1 MATIKVRF
9 RMSSVKDSCG
19 TLYYQIIHR
28 RLVRQIY
35 TDFHIG
41 EDEWDGVTGTVVI
54 ASGCGGARAAYLLSV
69 RDQLRAGMASL
80 IDIVTRLDGAG
91 CVYTVDDIASAF
103 SASCPVTGVVSFT
116 CRLTEDLL
124 RMGKKS
130 MARRYRL
137 TINSLLKYTGE
148 KELAWSDFNSTL
160 LLGFEAYLRRRGLCR
175 NSTSFYM
182 RNLRSIINRASDYDY
197 AVAHNPFKHVYM
209 GVDRTVKRAVPMKVI
224 RKIRDVDLSAHPHL
238 EFARNIFMFSF
249 YTRGMSFVDIA
260 FLRKSDVANGVI
272 SYFRRKTSQHIE
284 VRIEPPIREI
294 MARMGESSTCY
305 LLPIIC
311 SETEDSDSQYR
322 NAYHRVNR
330 NLKKLGEMLSL
341 DTKLTLYVAR
351 HTWASIAHHNNIP
364 ISTISKAMGHDSENT
379 TLIYLSSID
388 STKVDKA
395 NKKIMSLMK

>member
-1 MATIKVRF
+1 
-9 RMSSVKDSCG
+9 MSSVKDNGG

-28 RLVRQIY
+28 RMVRQIY
-35 TDFHIG
+35 TDFHLG
-41 EDEWDGVTGTVVI
+41 EDEWDMETAEVVI
-54 ASGCGGARAAYLLSV
+54 SSGCGRTRAAYLLSA
-69 RDQLRAGMASL
+69 REGIRQGMARFGGIIS
-80 IDIVTRLDGAG
+80 RLDSSGRD
-91 CVYTVDDIASAF
+91 YTVDDVASAF
-103 SASCPVTGVVSFT
+103 SASRPVTGVVSFT
-116 CRLTEDLL
+116 RRLTEELL

-130 MARRYRL
+130 MARRYSL
-137 TINSLLKYTGE
+137 TINSLVKFTGE
-148 KELAWSDFNSTL
+148 QEVAWEDFNSTL

-182 RNLRSIINRASDYDY
+182 RNLRSIMNRASDYDY

-388 STKVDKA
+388 STQVDKA